1 MLQTQALIAQQQAA
15 VLAVQRQALVAA
27 QLQLQQQQQQQQQPQ
42 QQPWLITQTAP
53 QITTPLQVTTQA
65 LRSVTPPP
73 APAPTIIQ
81 MVPSPQ
87 QQQQQVVVT
96 SVTKPDVADRAPLR
110 PASRS
115 ASPAP
120 QVANVTIGY
129 QQPQGNSSTVLQQQQ
144 QQQQQAPIVTA
155 SPVPQI
161 IPKLEPVATSSL
173 APEFKISSVLNSQHQ
188 RNSIS
193 PAPVPQLQVA
203 QQPNRPNSAPVPG
216 HLMENPPEY
225 VPFTLNRE
233 KSFLVSFTPP
243 PKSPS
248 VIPQSS
254 LTSAINTDP
263 LPPTTTSSGFQQPA
277 VPPTSSGTEPG
288 PQPTVPPQR
297 YIQSF
302 SPSQQHTFEAKQKF
316 SPSQSQRA
324 SPSPYYN
331 PRTMSPARGVS
342 PLVHSGSRGSSPAPA
357 SRSGA
362 NSPIHPRSR
371 DPSPAPP
378 SRSRDASPVPVSNVH
393 QVALIVPDFD
403 KSSGS
408 GTTHTSTISRPKPNP
423 LNLPTSSLT
432 SLPIPSPTM
441 LNYGPGGL
449 KSGGLA
455 TPCLP
460 SMTPNTLTGFNN
472 LPTPMMLTS
481 PIHLG
486 GAQRTPMMPLHFW
499 SSLSPVATLSPRP
512 GHQTSSASTFQF
524 PSFLN
529 GHMAY
534 SPVVT
539 IPAFTAFEN
548 LQSPVVTAAPSTS
561 SIQVP

>member
-1 MLQTQALIAQQQAA
+1 MQAALIAQQQAA
-15 VLAVQRQALVAA
+15 VLAVQRQALAAA
-27 QLQLQQQQQQQQQPQ
+27 QSQVLQQQQQQQQVNQQQQQ
-42 QQPWLITQTAP
+42 QQPWLITQTAS

-65 LRSVTPPP
+65 LRSVTPPL
-73 APAPTIIQ
+73 AGTIIQ

-87 QQQQQVVVT
+87 QPQQQIVVT
-96 SVTKPDVADRAPLR
+96 SVTAPSVDDRASPR

-115 ASPAP
+115 ASPAR
-120 QVANVTIGY
+120 QVIQPTANVTIQY
-129 QQPQGNSSTVLQQQQ
+129 QPSGNNTVLPQ
-144 QQQQQAPIVTA
+144 QQQQQAPITA
-155 SPVPQI
+155 SPAPHIV
-161 IPKLEPVATSSL
+161 PKLEPVATSL
-173 APEFKISSVLNSQHQ
+173 VPEFKISNVPNSQQ

-193 PAPVPQLQVA
+193 PAPAANPQLQVT

-225 VPFTLNRE
+225 VPFTFNRE
-233 KSFLVSFTPP
+233 VPSFLVSFTPP
-243 PKSPS
+243 PESPNF
-248 VIPQSS
+248 IPP
-254 LTSAINTDP
+254 TSAIDTE
-263 LPPTTTSSGFQQPA
+263 PTTTSSSPA
-277 VPPTSSGTEPG
+277 VIPQSMTS
-288 PQPTVPPQR
+288 QR
-297 YIQSF
+297 NVQSF
-302 SPSQQHTFEAKQKF
+302 SPSQQHNFEAKQKF
-316 SPSQSQRA
+316 SPSQSQRS

-342 PLVHSGSRGSSPAPA
+342 PLVHSSSRGSSPVPVGA
-357 SRSGA
+357 RSGA

-371 DPSPAPP
+371 DPSPAPSP
-378 SRSRDASPVPVSNVH
+378 SRSRDVSPIPGNKSPST
-393 QVALIVPDFD
+393 QVALIVPDLD

-408 GTTHTSTISRPKPNP
+408 GTTHTSTVSRPKPNP

-432 SLPIPSPTM
+432 TLPIPSPTM
-441 LNYGPGGL
+441 LNYPGGQAL

-460 SMTPNTLTGFNN
+460 SMTPNTLTGFNS

-486 GAQRTPMMPLHFW
+486 GPQRTPIMPLHFW

-512 GHQTSSASTFQF
+512 GHAASSASTFQF

-539 IPAFTAFEN
+539 IPAFTAFQD